1 MGRFLWE
8 HASCEIG
15 PVEKSVRLTVSDSSQ
30 IAAST
35 FLLLRTSIFQGMS
48 FVPSVTELILAE
60 LLYLQYE
67 DEKKPIFLYVNST
80 GTTKGAQKLAYDTEA
95 FAIYD
100 TMRYV
105 KPPIH
110 TLCVGTAW
118 GEAAMLLAA
127 GEPGKRASLPS
138 ASIMIKEP
146 IQLFRG
152 QATDIDIKRQEVRNT
167 KEEVVAL
174 LSKHTEHP
182 KEKIAKDIQRP
193 FYMSPEEA
201 VDYNL
206 IDEVLYAQNASDVVK
221 MVTKVEAGL

>member
-1 MGRFLWE
+1 MGKFLWE

-30 IAAST
+30 IVAST
-35 FLLLRTSIFQGMS
+35 FLLLRTFIFQGMS